1 MANEYRE
8 EIENFQNHLESTLEE
23 AWEEEDNGNSEPI
36 QKLHN
41 EPITITFKGQ
51 TLELAFGS
59 TEYES
64 LLECLDRIKEEL

>member
-1 MANEYRE
+1 MTNEYKE
-8 EIENFQNHLESTLEE
+8 EIENFQTHMESALEE
-23 AWEEEDNGNSEPI
+23 AWEEEDNGNSEPL

-41 EPITITFKGQ
+41 ESIKITFKGQ

-59 TEYES
+59 TEYET